1 MRYFSLSGLLLA
13 ITLFSGCSKKSATP
27 PPPPADNDAIG
38 LTNGTLAR
46 VILIDQSA
54 TKYKY
59 IWIEPQGN
67 YVYRSDIDKTYSL
80 TQLATDKDCKWKIQ
94 RANTSVAGV
103 GSGTGTGTGGSLDNE
118 EVIFRSAKNDVQYW
132 GVSKGGTLSGN
143 EEWRLSNF
151 RFDTKPS
158 PVPDYIRFILHKQT
172 DRNGVHAY
180 TIESKFKPGFYLT
193 NTGHNIV
200 AIGVA
205 VLDGNTSSIAPAIFE
220 FH

>member
-1 MRYFSLSGLLLA
+1 MRYRPFL
-13 ITLFSGCSKKSATP
+13 TFVLFTVLFISCTKKSSNP
-27 PPPPADNDAIG
+27 PAPPADNDAVG
-38 LTNGTLAR
+38 LSSGTLSR
-46 VILIDQSA
+46 VITIDYSA

-59 IWIEPQGN
+59 LWISQGEN
-67 YVYRSDIDKTYSL
+67 YVSRTDIDKTYSL
-80 TQLATDKDCKWKIQ
+80 TQLASEKDCKWKIQ
-94 RANTSVAGV
+94 RASTAVAGA
-103 GSGTGTGTGGSLDNE
+103 GSGGTVSSLDNE

-132 GVSKGGTLSGN
+132 GVSKGGNVNGN

-180 TIESKFKPGFYLT
+180 TIESKYKPGWYLM
-193 NTGHNIV
+193 NTGHTIM
-200 AIGVA
+200 AIGVGIFEA
-205 VLDGNTSSIAPAIFE
+205 NSSTPAAIFE

>member
-1 MRYFSLSGLLLA
+1 MRYFSSFCFVLA
-13 ITLFSGCSKKSATP
+13 IILFAGCSKKGSSTP

-38 LTNGTLAR
+38 LSTGTLAR

-59 IWIEPQGN
+59 IWIEPQGT
-67 YVYRSDIDKTYSL
+67 YVYRSDVDKTFSL

-94 RANTSVAGV
+94 RADNTVAAA
-103 GSGTGTGTGGSLDNE
+103 GSGTGGSSLDKE

-132 GVSKGGTLSGN
+132 GVSKGGTVSGN

-180 TIESKFKPGFYLT
+180 TIESKFKPGFYLM

-205 VLDGNTSSIAPAIFE
+205 VLDANQTNTPPAIFE